1 MGIYIGHKT
10 DECFKLNWLKKLES
24 IEMTLNHWKRRNLS
38 LFGKVQ
44 VIKQFALSKI
54 VFPAT
59 ILCVP
64 EVVKKQLKKLVFL
77 YLWGKRDKVKRSTI
91 INNINRGGLNMVD
104 IDSFLEALK
113 ASWVPRII
121 NNQGKWRANFMQIS
135 QKLNISL
142 NYLLN
147 MTFKKID
154 SIPVISHM
162 NPFCREVLTAYNKC
176 KTIKEFKLLSTNE
189 ILQQPLWGN
198 E

>member
-1 MGIYIGHKT
+1 MCT
-10 DECFKLNWLKKLES
+10 RS
-24 IEMTLNHWKRRNLS
+24 S
-38 LFGKVQ
+38 
-44 VIKQFALSKI
+44 
-54 VFPAT
+54 
-59 ILCVP
+59 
-64 EVVKKQLKKLVFL
+64 KKQLKKLTFL
-77 YLWGKRDKVKRSTI
+77 YLWGKQDKVKCSTI

-147 MTFKKID
+147 MTFRKID

-198 E
+198 EYFKDENCLMFKNWINKGILNVKDLLSIDVSLFQEKVAIIRKC